1 VVDPK
6 TSRPPWGPLYPFESN
21 WMHLPS
27 GPRMHYLDEGQGE
40 PILALHGNPTWSFFY
55 RELVKAMRGTHRVV
69 VPDHIGCG
77 FSDKPQDY
85 AYRLKTHI
93 DNAEALVD
101 RLDLPPFNLVVHDW
115 GGAIGMG
122 LAVRRPQRVK
132 RILFLNTGAF
142 RCHFMPRI
150 LWLARCP
157 VLAPL
162 LIRGLN
168 AFVLGA
174 LWTSTKR
181 SIPPVVAA
189 GYRAPYDSWAHRV
202 AVLRFVQD
210 IPMTPRHPSYP
221 TLQEVEE
228 GLPRLSGKPKSIVW
242 GALDRVFDDR
252 FLTRWR
258 EIYPEAEVHR
268 FEDVGHYSMEDAS
281 ERVLIRLRALLA
293 RPVDPAPDSPQ

>member
-1 VVDPK
+1 
-6 TSRPPWGPLYPFESN
+6 
-21 WMHLPS
+21 MHLPS

-40 PILALHGNPTWSFFY
+40 PILALHGNPTWSFYY

-77 FSDKPQDY
+77 LSDKPQDY
-85 AYRLKTHI
+85 AYRLQTHI
-93 DNAEALVD
+93 DNVEALVD

-115 GGAIGMG
+115 GGAIGTG
-122 LAVRRPQRVK
+122 LAIRQPERVK

-142 RCHFMPRI
+142 RCSFMPRI

-157 VLAPL
+157 VLGPL

-174 LWTSTKR
+174 LLTSTKR
-181 SIPPVVAA
+181 SIPPAVWA

-210 IPMTPRHPSYP
+210 IPMTPRHPSYQ
-221 TLQEVEE
+221 TLQRIEE
-228 GLPRLSGKPKSIVW
+228 GLPVLSGKPKTVVW
-242 GALDRVFDDR
+242 GALDKVFDDR
-252 FLTRWR
+252 FLARWR

-268 FEDVGHYSMEDAS
+268 LEDVGHYSMEDAS
-281 ERVLIRLRALLA
+281 ERVLIQLRALLA
-293 RPVDPAPDSPQ
+293 RPV